1 MEEGNE
7 VDEDTEESESD
18 EEETSHGEHEEIFT
32 SKRVY
37 KCARIGDIDNLKVAL
52 DYGTNSIEWYRN
64 KHGNTALHAATYYGH
79 SDCINVLISARL

>member
-1 MEEGNE
+1 MEE
-7 VDEDTEESESD
+7 EEQM
-18 EEETSHGEHEEIFT
+18 
-32 SKRVY
+32 KVY
-37 KCARIGDIDNLKVAL
+37 TPKDVYNYARIGDIDNLKVAL